1 MDVAGL
7 GQFARACQT
16 RTYLE
21 ADNPGSILHFGTPC
35 SHEIVSPPITI
46 TFNDHTCKHRTY
58 MQRILNPDPKSFSHH
73 QDSRFKTSFF
83 QYSVCFKTCPANGND
98 VKLSK
103 GAMTQIRHTRPRG
116 CPFLPSFQGTHGS
129 QLGKQPF
136 GNGERLLDVVLQY
149 LHVFTLTME
158 PGASDPATDEG
169 GIEGTEELAYKPP
182 ESQMISNLP
191 EPNDYTC
198 QFVRTLNHCITA

>member
-58 MQRILNPDPKSFSHH
+58 MQRILNPDPKSFIHSVIIKT
-73 QDSRFKTSFF
+73 QDSRHPFF
-83 QYSVCFKTCPANGND
+83 QYSVCFK
-98 VKLSK
+98 
-103 GAMTQIRHTRPRG
+103 
-116 CPFLPSFQGTHGS
+116 
-129 QLGKQPF
+129 
-136 GNGERLLDVVLQY
+136 
-149 LHVFTLTME
+149 HVQQME
-158 PGASDPATDEG
+158 T
-169 GIEGTEELAYKPP
+169 T
-182 ESQMISNLP
+182 
-191 EPNDYTC
+191 
-198 QFVRTLNHCITA
+198 

>member
-1 MDVAGL
+1 
-7 GQFARACQT
+7 
-16 RTYLE
+16 
-21 ADNPGSILHFGTPC
+21 
-35 SHEIVSPPITI
+35 
-46 TFNDHTCKHRTY
+46 
-58 MQRILNPDPKSFSHH
+58 
-73 QDSRFKTSFF
+73 
-83 QYSVCFKTCPANGND
+83 
-98 VKLSK
+98 
-103 GAMTQIRHTRPRG
+103 MTQIRHTRPRG

-198 QFVRTLNHCITA
+198 QFVRTLNHCITAWASACHKAISPADWRKHVHIHTVSYILQWLLNIFVQCMPLQTWVTIRVIHVFPEWEKQWSSNTAHTIPLLSPATPVPVRLQSKIMAVSNFVLVWTNYLLF

>member
-1 MDVAGL
+1 
-7 GQFARACQT
+7 
-16 RTYLE
+16 
-21 ADNPGSILHFGTPC
+21 
-35 SHEIVSPPITI
+35 
-46 TFNDHTCKHRTY
+46 
-58 MQRILNPDPKSFSHH
+58 
-73 QDSRFKTSFF
+73 
-83 QYSVCFKTCPANGND
+83 
-98 VKLSK
+98 
-103 GAMTQIRHTRPRG
+103 MTQIRHTRPRG

-129 QLGKQPF
+129 QLGKLPF

-169 GIEGTEELAYKPP
+169 GIESTEELAYKPP
-182 ESQMISNLP
+182 ESHMISNLP